1 MAKKQVL
8 IFDTTLRDGEQ
19 SAGAG
24 LTTHDKLEVARYLD
38 LLGVD
43 IIESGFAASSP
54 ADFEA
59 VRTISEEIQ
68 RPTIASL
75 ARCNFKDIDSA
86 WDAIKNAQ
94 NPRIH
99 VFISSSDVQIW
110 HQLKSNPEE
119 VLDLA
124 ISSVQHARQYCEDV
138 EFSPMDATRTDPQYL
153 YALLEAVIKAGA
165 STVNIADTVGYSIP
179 SEFGKLINSVRKNV
193 PSINKA
199 TISVHCH
206 DDLGNAS
213 ANSISAIENGATQIE
228 GCINGLGERAGN
240 AALEEV
246 IMTIETRQQKL
257 GVHTNIDTTKL
268 FRTSRLVSDIFGF
281 PIQANKAIVGANAFR
296 HASGIHQDGI
306 LKERTT
312 FEIMSAES
320 IGWPSNS
327 LVLGKLSGRA
337 GLKSRLEELGYR
349 LSKDQL
355 NQTFTEFKL
364 LADRKREVT
373 DAALEALMS
382 SQRDA
387 ANTLTMY
394 ALDTIQVTCGN
405 HQTPTATITIIDPE
419 GNPHTNTSTGT
430 GPIDAVYKSIN
441 SIVNVANELT
451 EFRVEAVTEGIDA
464 LGGVTVRIAYEGN
477 TYVGRGSDTDI
488 IIASAKAYLNGLNR
502 LLSATSLKN

>member
-1 MAKKQVL
+1 MVEK
-8 IFDTTLRDGEQ
+8 
-19 SAGAG
+19 
-24 LTTHDKLEVARYLD
+24 DKEE
-38 LLGVD
+38 
-43 IIESGFAASSP
+43 IIEMVVKAVSFARKLC
-54 ADFEA
+54 D
-59 VRTISEEIQ
+59 
-68 RPTIASL
+68 
-75 ARCNFKDIDSA
+75 DI
-86 WDAIKNAQ
+86 
-94 NPRIH
+94 
-99 VFISSSDVQIW
+99 
-110 HQLKSNPEE
+110 
-119 VLDLA
+119 
-124 ISSVQHARQYCEDV
+124 
-138 EFSPMDATRTDPQYL
+138 EFAPMDATRTEKDFL
-153 YALLEAVIKAGA
+153 ADVTREVIQAGA
-165 STVNIADTVGYSIP
+165 TTVNIPDTVGYTIP
-179 SEFGKLINSVRKNV
+179 EEFAQLIGYLKQNV
-193 PSINKA
+193 DNINKA
-199 TISVHCH
+199 IISVHCH
-206 DDLGNAS
+206 NDLGNAS

-320 IGWPSNS
+320 IGWTSNS

-373 DAALEALMS
+373 DADLEALMS

-464 LGGVTVRIAYEGN
+464 LGGVTVRIAHEGN

-502 LLSATSLKN
+502 LLSATSLKK